1 MTSHDEETFTGNSV
15 FWSYSVIMFLIL
27 LFGFFGNLFTIIV
40 LRHREHRKKSITPLM
55 MNLAVADLMI
65 VVFGYPAVISNNMQ
79 GQMMR
84 AGGPLCI
91 WSGFING
98 ITGITSIGTLTAMS
112 GVVYQTIK
120 RNNPNYSIP
129 NRQNLVLI
137 MGAWLYGFVALL
149 PPLIGWNRF
158 VPGKAGLSCAPD
170 WTTQD
175 LVSTVYIV
183 LLVVGGFF
191 IPFIMITT
199 FLTMTHR

>member
-1 MTSHDEETFTGNSV
+1 M
-15 FWSYSVIMFLIL
+15 IMFLIL

-40 LRHREHRKKSITPLM
+40 FRHREHRKKSITPLM

-84 AGGPLCI
+84 TGGPLCI

-183 LLVVGGFF
+183 LLVAGGFF